1 MFRSLKDLEEYTI
14 GATDGDVGSVVNF
27 LLDDERWVV
36 RYLVAKTGGIFGGRQ
51 VLISPISFRQAD
63 WSTRRFYLA
72 LTVDK
77 IRNSPSFDLDKPVSR
92 QHELDHFAYYGY
104 PRYWGYRGLWGMGTH
119 PGYLAAGGSKD
130 APSHHLETS
139 NDVHL
144 RSAKEIR
151 GYHIEG
157 TDAAI
162 GHLDDFIIDDET
174 WEVRYLVVDTRNWWL
189 DKKVLVAPHWSNRIS
204 WTEGKVFVDLSR
216 QEIKDSPEWNP
227 TAPINREYETRLYD
241 YYGRPV
247 YWDSGDKTAPPQEHR
262 PG

>member
-104 PRYWGYRGLWGMGTH
+104 PRYWGYRGLWGMGTN
-119 PGYLAAGGSKD
+119 PGYLAAGGSKRTRLHIILRHPTTSICV
-130 APSHHLETS
+130 APR
-139 NDVHL
+139 
-144 RSAKEIR
+144 RSA
-151 GYHIEG
+151 
-157 TDAAI
+157 
-162 GHLDDFIIDDET
+162 
-174 WEVRYLVVDTRNWWL
+174 DTTSREL
-189 DKKVLVAPHWSNRIS
+189 TRQSATSPTSSSTMRHGKCGIS
-204 WTEGKVFVDLSR
+204 
-216 QEIKDSPEWNP
+216 
-227 TAPINREYETRLYD
+227 
-241 YYGRPV
+241 
-247 YWDSGDKTAPPQEHR
+247 
-262 PG
+262 